1 MEKADAR
8 KSWLAVLARAER
20 AQLED
25 AVAGLSP
32 RPAWR
37 VVKPA
42 ESGLAM
48 VRGRAGGTGQQFNFG
63 EMSVARCVVQ
73 VEGGAV
79 GVGYVAGRDKR
90 KAELVAVLDALLQD
104 GPFVEALERDV
115 VAPLAERQAAA
126 RQQVLAKAAAT
137 KVDFFTMVRGS

>member
-1 MEKADAR
+1 MENTDAR

-20 AQLED
+20 AKLEE
-25 AVAGLSP
+25 AVASLSP
-32 RPAWR
+32 RPTWR
-37 VVKPA
+37 VIKPA

-48 VRGRAGGTGQQFNFG
+48 MRGRAGGTGQQFNIG

-79 GVGYVAGRDKR
+79 GVGYVAGRDRR
-90 KAELVAVLDALLQD
+90 KAELVAVLDALLQE
-104 GPFVEALERDV
+104 GAFVERLQRDV
-115 VAPLAERQAAA
+115 VMPLAAQQAAA
-126 RQQVLAKAAAT
+126 RQQVLSKAAAT

>member
-1 MEKADAR
+1 MEKTDAR
-8 KSWLAVLARAER
+8 KSWLAVLARAEQ
-20 AQLED
+20 AKLEQ

-32 RPAWR
+32 RPKWR

-48 VRGRAGGTGQQFNFG
+48 VRGRAGGTGQQFNIG
-63 EMSVARCVVQ
+63 EMSVARCVAQ

-104 GPFVEALERDV
+104 GPFVETLHRDV
-115 VAPLAERQAAA
+115 VAPLARSQAAS
-126 RQQVLAKAAAT
+126 RQRVLAKAAAT

>member
-1 MEKADAR
+1 MEKTDAR

-20 AQLED
+20 ARLEE

-32 RPAWR
+32 QPKWR

-48 VRGRAGGTGQQFNFG
+48 VRGRAGGTGQQFNIG
-63 EMSVARCVVQ
+63 EMSVARAVVQ

-79 GVGYVAGRDKR
+79 GVGYVAGRDRR
-90 KAELVAVLDALLQD
+90 KAELVALIDALLQD
-104 GPFVEALERDV
+104 GPFADRLKRALVE
-115 VAPLAERQAAA
+115 PLARRQEAA
-126 RQQVLAKAAAT
+126 RRQVLSKAAAT

>member
-1 MEKADAR
+1 MEKIDAR

-20 AQLED
+20 AKLEE
-25 AVAGLSP
+25 AVAALSP

-48 VRGRAGGTGQQFNFG
+48 VRGRAGGTGQQFNVG

-79 GVGYVAGRDKR
+79 GVGYVAGRDRR
-90 KAELVAVLDALLQD
+90 KAELVALLDALLQD
-104 GPFVEALERDV
+104 GPFVETLKRDV
-115 VAPLAERQAAA
+115 VAPLAARQDAA
-126 RQQVLAKAAAT
+126 RRQVLSKAAAT

>member
-1 MEKADAR
+1 MENTDAR

-20 AQLED
+20 ARLEE
-25 AVAGLSP
+25 AVARPSP
-32 RPAWR
+32 RPTWR
-37 VVKPA
+37 VIKPA

-48 VRGRAGGTGQQFNFG
+48 MRGRAGGTGQQFNIG

-79 GVGYVAGRDKR
+79 GVGYVAGRDRR
-90 KAELVAVLDALLQD
+90 KAELVAVLDALLQN
-104 GPFVEALERDV
+104 GPFAEPLRRDV
-115 VAPLAERQAAA
+115 VAPLAAQQAAA
-126 RQQVLAKAAAT
+126 RQQVLSKAAAT

>member
-1 MEKADAR
+1 MENTDAR

-20 AQLED
+20 AKLEE
-25 AVAGLSP
+25 AVARLSP
-32 RPAWR
+32 RPTWR
-37 VVKPA
+37 VIKPA

-48 VRGRAGGTGQQFNFG
+48 MRGRAGGTGQQFNIG

-73 VEGGAV
+73 IEGGAV
-79 GVGYVAGRDKR
+79 GVGYVAGRDRR

-104 GPFVEALERDV
+104 GPFAEPLRREL
-115 VAPLAERQAAA
+115 VAPLAARQAAA
-126 RQQVLAKAAAT
+126 RQKVLSKAAAT

>member
-1 MEKADAR
+1 MKEIDAR
-8 KSWLAVLARAER
+8 KSWLAVLARAGR
-20 AQLED
+20 AELEE
-25 AVAGLSP
+25 AVGGLSP
-32 RPAWR
+32 RPQWR

-48 VRGRAGGTGQQFNFG
+48 VRARAGGTGQQFNMG

-79 GVGYVAGRDKR
+79 GVGYVAGRDRR

-104 GPFVEALERDV
+104 GPFIETLRRDV
-115 VAPLAERQAAA
+115 VAPLAASQAAA
-126 RQQVLAKAAAT
+126 RHQVLAKAAAT

>member
-1 MEKADAR
+1 MEKIDAR

-20 AQLED
+20 AKLEE
-25 AVAGLSP
+25 AVAALSP
-32 RPAWR
+32 KPTWR

-48 VRGRAGGTGQQFNFG
+48 VRGRAGGTGQQFNIG

-79 GVGYVAGRDKR
+79 GVGYVAGRDRR
-90 KAELVAVLDALLQD
+90 KAELVAVLDALLQA
-104 GPFVEALERDV
+104 GPFVDALQRDV
-115 VAPLAERQAAA
+115 VAPLAARQQAA
-126 RQQVLAKAAAT
+126 RQQV
-137 KVDFFTMVRGS
+137 

>member
-1 MEKADAR
+1 MENTDAR

-20 AQLED
+20 ARLEE

-32 RPAWR
+32 RPSWR

-48 VRGRAGGTGQQFNFG
+48 VRGRAGGTGQQFNIG

-90 KAELVAVLDALLQD
+90 KAELVAVLDALLQQ
-104 GPFVEALERDV
+104 GPFVEALKCDV
-115 VAPLAERQAAA
+115 VEPLAGRQDAA
-126 RQQVLAKAAAT
+126 RREVLSKAAAT

>member
-1 MEKADAR
+1 MEKIDAR

-20 AQLED
+20 AKLEE
-25 AVAGLSP
+25 AVAALSP
-32 RPAWR
+32 RPVWR

-48 VRGRAGGTGQQFNFG
+48 VRGRAGGTGQQFNVG

-90 KAELVAVLDALLQD
+90 KAELVALLDALLQD
-104 GPFVEALERDV
+104 GPFVETLQRDV
-115 VAPLAERQAAA
+115 VAPLAAQQDAA
-126 RQQVLAKAAAT
+126 RRQVLSKAAAT

>member
-1 MEKADAR
+1 MEKNDAR

-20 AQLED
+20 AKLEE
-25 AVAGLSP
+25 AVAALSP
-32 RPAWR
+32 RPVWR
-37 VVKPA
+37 VIKPA

-48 VRGRAGGTGQQFNFG
+48 VRGRAGGTGQQFNVG

-79 GVGYVAGRDKR
+79 GVGYVAGRDRR

-104 GPFVEALERDV
+104 GPFVDALKRDV
-115 VAPLAERQAAA
+115 VAPLAAQQDAA
-126 RQQVLAKAAAT
+126 RRQVLSKAAAT

>member
-1 MEKADAR
+1 MERIDAR

-20 AQLED
+20 AALED
-25 AVAGLSP
+25 AVTGLSP
-32 RPAWR
+32 RPIWR

-48 VRGRAGGTGQQFNFG
+48 VRGRAGGTGQQFNIG

-104 GPFVEALERDV
+104 GPFAERLRRDV
-115 VAPLAERQAAA
+115 VAPIALQQEAA
-126 RQQVLAKAAAT
+126 RRQVLAKAAAT

>member
-1 MEKADAR
+1 MQSIDAR
-8 KSWLAVLARAER
+8 RSWLAVLARAGR
-20 AQLED
+20 ATLEE
-25 AVAGLSP
+25 AVADLSP
-32 RPAWR
+32 RPRWH

-42 ESGLAM
+42 EAGLAM
-48 VRGRAGGTGQQFNFG
+48 VRGRAGGTGQQFNIG

-104 GPFVEALERDV
+104 GSFAERLRHDV
-115 VAPLAERQAAA
+115 VAPLARSQTAA
-126 RQQVLAKAAAT
+126 RQQLLSKAAAT

>member
-1 MEKADAR
+1 MEKIDAR

-20 AQLED
+20 AKLEE
-25 AVAGLSP
+25 AIAGLSP
-32 RPAWR
+32 QPKWR

-48 VRGRAGGTGQQFNFG
+48 VRGRAGGTGQQFNIG
-63 EMSVARCVVQ
+63 EMSVARAVVQ

-90 KAELVAVLDALLQD
+90 KAELVALLDALLQD
-104 GPFVEALERDV
+104 GPFADRLKRDLVE
-115 VAPLAERQAAA
+115 PLAEHQAAS
-126 RQQVLAKAAAT
+126 RQKILSKAAAT

>member
-1 MEKADAR
+1 MQSNDAR

-20 AQLED
+20 VRLEE
-25 AVAGLSP
+25 AVADLSP
-32 RPAWR
+32 RPNWR

-42 ESGLAM
+42 EAGLAM
-48 VRGRAGGTGQQFNFG
+48 VRGRAGGTGQQFNIG

-104 GPFVEALERDV
+104 GPFAEQLRRDV
-115 VAPLAERQAAA
+115 VMPLARSQDAA
-126 RQQVLAKAAAT
+126 RQRVLSKAAAT

>member
-1 MEKADAR
+1 MRNGDAR

-20 AQLED
+20 TELES
-25 AVAGLSP
+25 AVTGLSP
-32 RPAWR
+32 LPTWR

-48 VRGRAGGTGQQFNFG
+48 VRGRAGGTGQQFNIG

-104 GPFVEALERDV
+104 GPFVERLRRDV
-115 VAPLAERQAAA
+115 VAPLAKRQDAA

>member
-1 MEKADAR
+1 MEKIDAR
-8 KSWLAVLARAER
+8 RSWLAVLARAER
-20 AQLED
+20 TKLEE
-25 AVAGLSP
+25 ALSGLSP
-32 RPAWR
+32 RPRWR

-48 VRGRAGGTGQQFNFG
+48 VRGRAGGAGQQFNIG

-79 GVGYVAGRDKR
+79 GVGYVAGRDRR

-104 GPFVEALERDV
+104 GPFVERLKRDV
-115 VAPLAERQAAA
+115 IVPLADRQEAS
-126 RQQVLAKAAAT
+126 RRQVLSKAAAT

>member
-1 MEKADAR
+1 MEKTDAR

-20 AQLED
+20 AKLEE

-32 RPAWR
+32 QPKWR

-48 VRGRAGGTGQQFNFG
+48 VRGRAGGTGQQFNIG

-90 KAELVAVLDALLQD
+90 QAELVAVLDALLQD
-104 GPFVEALERDV
+104 GPFVERLQSDV
-115 VAPLAERQAAA
+115 VASLARSQAAA
-126 RQQVLAKAAAT
+126 RQQVLSKAAAT

>member
-1 MEKADAR
+1 MERVDAR

-20 AQLED
+20 AQLEE
-25 AVAGLSP
+25 AVTGLSP
-32 RPAWR
+32 RPSWR

-48 VRGRAGGTGQQFNFG
+48 VRGRAGGTGQQFNIG

-104 GPFVEALERDV
+104 GPFVERLRRDV
-115 VAPLAERQAAA
+115 VEPLARSQEAA
-126 RQQVLAKAAAT
+126 RQQVLSKAAAT

>member
-1 MEKADAR
+1 MQSNDAR

-20 AQLED
+20 AQLEK
-25 AVAGLSP
+25 AVAELSP
-32 RPAWR
+32 PPSWR

-48 VRGRAGGTGQQFNFG
+48 VRGRAGGTGQQFNIG

-73 VEGGAV
+73 VDGGAV

-104 GPFVEALERDV
+104 GPFVETLKRDV
-115 VAPLAERQAAA
+115 VAPLAARQDAA
-126 RQQVLAKAAAT
+126 RQKVLSKAAAT

>member
-1 MEKADAR
+1 MEKTDAR

-20 AQLED
+20 AKLEE

-32 RPAWR
+32 QPKWR

-48 VRGRAGGTGQQFNFG
+48 VRGRAGGTGQQFNIG
-63 EMSVARCVVQ
+63 EMSVARSVVQ

-90 KAELVAVLDALLQD
+90 KAELVALLDALLQD
-104 GPFVEALERDV
+104 GPFADRLKRDLVE
-115 VAPLAERQAAA
+115 PLAERQAAS
-126 RQQVLAKAAAT
+126 RQKILSKAAAT

>member
-1 MEKADAR
+1 MENTDAR

-20 AQLED
+20 ARLEE
-25 AVAGLSP
+25 AVAGLLPKP
-32 RPAWR
+32 RWR

-48 VRGRAGGTGQQFNFG
+48 VRGRAGGTGQQFNIG

-104 GPFVEALERDV
+104 GPFIDALKRNV
-115 VAPLAERQAAA
+115 ISPLAAQQNAA
-126 RQQVLAKAAAT
+126 REQVLSKAAAT

>member
-1 MEKADAR
+1 MEKIDAR
-8 KSWLAVLARAER
+8 KSWLAVLARADR
-20 AQLED
+20 VKLEE

-32 RPAWR
+32 RPIWR

-48 VRGRAGGTGQQFNFG
+48 VRGRAGGTGQQFNIG

-79 GVGYVAGRDKR
+79 GVGYVAGRDRR
-90 KAELVAVLDALLQD
+90 KAELVALLDALLQD
-104 GPFVEALERDV
+104 GPFVETLQRDV
-115 VAPLAERQAAA
+115 VAPLAERQAAS
-126 RQQVLAKAAAT
+126 RQQVFAKAAAT

>member
-1 MEKADAR
+1 MQGSDAR

-20 AQLED
+20 VKLEE

-32 RPAWR
+32 RPRWR

-48 VRGRAGGTGQQFNFG
+48 VRGRAGGTGQQFNIG
-63 EMSVARCVVQ
+63 EMSVVRCVVQ

-104 GPFVEALERDV
+104 GPFVERLRRDV
-115 VAPLAERQAAA
+115 VAPLAKRQDAA

>member
-1 MEKADAR
+1 MEKIDAR

-20 AQLED
+20 AKLEE

-32 RPAWR
+32 QPKWR

-48 VRGRAGGTGQQFNFG
+48 VRGRAGGTGQQFNIG
-63 EMSVARCVVQ
+63 EMSVARSVVQ

-90 KAELVAVLDALLQD
+90 KAELVALLDALLQD
-104 GPFVEALERDV
+104 GPFADRLKRELVE
-115 VAPLAERQAAA
+115 PLAKRQAAS
-126 RQQVLAKAAAT
+126 RQKILSKAAAT

>member
-1 MEKADAR
+1 MERVDAR

-20 AQLED
+20 AQLEE
-25 AVAGLSP
+25 AVTGLSP
-32 RPAWR
+32 RPSWR

-48 VRGRAGGTGQQFNFG
+48 VRGTGQQFNIG

-104 GPFVEALERDV
+104 GPFVERLRRDV
-115 VAPLAERQAAA
+115 VEPLARSQEAA
-126 RQQVLAKAAAT
+126 RQQVLSKAAAT